1 MENYPANCRL
11 RNIGHPWCSRHLG
24 GTIVAVMNAPKY
36 IQYFCAV
43 ALIFTSIAMV
53 AYQVIKIQDVANG
66 LLFYVA
72 QAFLLAGSIFG
83 LSYYV
88 DRLTNLGKR

>member
-1 MENYPANCRL
+1 MDA
-11 RNIGHPWCSRHLG
+11 SKK
-24 GTIVAVMNAPKY
+24 T
-36 IQYFCAV
+36 QYVCAV

-53 AYQVIKIQDVANG
+53 AYQVFEIQDVATG
-66 LLFYVA
+66 LLFYVG

-88 DRLTNLGKR
+88 DKVVRQGSP